1 MNIRPDQLYA
11 LLHGEHWTGMT
22 LFLLLILSTH
32 RTSVHY
38 IITYPIHACISYHCI
53 SYMWLICQVR
63 EKMCRTPSGSERK
76 RKRLGVSDGDNGKCW
91 LLVPHWSLTFQLYS
105 LHSLIMLLQYVSTQ
119 L

>member
-38 IITYPIHACISYHCI
+38 IITYPIHACISLY
-53 SYMWLICQVR
+53 LIHV
-63 EKMCRTPSGSERK
+63 TDLSGPWED
-76 RKRLGVSDGDNGKCW
+76 VSNTVG
-91 LLVPHWSLTFQLYS
+91 
-105 LHSLIMLLQYVSTQ
+105 
-119 L
+119 